1 METVL
6 FDNSNDL
13 VTFNVAGQR
22 FQTRRST
29 LCRYPQTV
37 LGDQRKLERYW
48 NPETNE
54 YFMDRNRLR
63 QSTCNVCLFLSGFSF
78 EAILYIYQ
86 SNGETYR
93 PKTVTI
99 QNFLH
104 ELKFFGFEKEVIA
117 NFWKN
122 EGYLKPEEEEWPS
135 NRLQRQVWEFF
146 EYPQSSRAATVL
158 GTFSIL
164 IIVISIISF
173 IVETMPEFSTEDRQW
188 KSPFFWIEFVC
199 NCWFL
204 FEFMVRFLTSPNKIT
219 FLKKVLNLLD
229 LAAIIPFFGT
239 LIWST
244 ISESN
249 EAQSQNFAILRVVR
263 VARIFKLT
271 RHSMGLQ
278 VLIQTFT
285 ASQQELTLMAV
296 FLVIGLVLFSSGM
309 YFAENNEPDSN
320 FDSIP
325 GTFWFTL
332 ATITTVG
339 FGDMSPTST
348 YGKLIGG
355 ICAIVGVITMTFPIS
370 IIITNFRDCYRHANR
385 MASLKRQQ
393 LFDETHAR
401 AHAETGCDLVRNCKL
416 RSSIASSSSDE
427 D

>member
-6 FDNSNDL
+6 YNDSNDL
-13 VTFNVAGQR
+13 MTFNVAGQR

-29 LCRYPQTV
+29 LNRYPRTI
-37 LGDQRKLERYW
+37 LGDQRKLEQYW
-48 NPETNE
+48 NPVTNE
-54 YFMDRNRLR
+54 YFMDRNRL
-63 QSTCNVCLFLSGFSF
+63 SF

-104 ELKFFGFEKEVIA
+104 ELKFFGFENEVIA

-122 EGYLKPEEEEWPS
+122 EGYIKPDEEEWPS
-135 NRLQRQVWEFF
+135 KCLQRQIWELF
-146 EYPQSSRAATVL
+146 EYPQSSRFATVI

-164 IIVISIISF
+164 IIVMS
-173 IVETMPEFSTEDRQW
+173 TM
-188 KSPFFWIEFVC
+188 
-199 NCWFL
+199 
-204 FEFMVRFLTSPNKIT
+204 
-219 FLKKVLNLLD
+219 
-229 LAAIIPFFGT
+229 
-239 LIWST
+239 
-244 ISESN
+244 SESN
-249 EAQSQNFAILRVVR
+249 AAQSQNFAILRVVR

-370 IIITNFRDCYRHANR
+370 IIVCIP
-385 MASLKRQQ
+385 
-393 LFDETHAR
+393 
-401 AHAETGCDLVRNCKL
+401 LV
-416 RSSIASSSSDE
+416 
-427 D
+427 

>member
-48 NPETNE
+48 NPETN
-54 YFMDRNRLR
+54 D
-63 QSTCNVCLFLSGFSF
+63 F

-204 FEFMVRFLTSPNKIT
+204 FVYGSFLDFTEQN
-219 FLKKVLNLLD
+219 NLLEKKC
-229 LAAIIPFFGT
+229 LT
-239 LIWST
+239 CWIWLQSYLSLELLSGNTRTFDQST